1 MYSNSASD
9 YITLKK
15 NQNLQ
20 NIFNRKYASNN
31 TMALQINT
39 LRNTCALN
47 DDGNDVPSTWF
58 NVPMTS
64 NYTNCNNAQIIVKNP
79 TMPYMSRL
87 PHMTIEPVMFPIFAG
102 RNFRLNIKS
111 WAINVILYKNI
122 SA

>member
-9 YITLKK
+9 YITRKK

-47 DDGNDVPSTWF
+47 DNGNDVPSTWF

-87 PHMTIEPVMFPIFAG
+87 PHMTIEPAWKIRYVHNFCGSQFPHQHQVVS
-102 RNFRLNIKS
+102 NQCNS
-111 WAINVILYKNI
+111 V
-122 SA
+122 